1 MDISIP
7 QLQRFL
13 FGHHFYSGIRRAA
26 GALLPVLVL
35 GLGFNLFAEGL
46 VASFGALCIAFID
59 QPGPHQNRLGEM
71 LRGALLSSLAVII
84 TGLASANIW
93 AESIAVVAQCFG
105 FSLLS
110 VYGKK
115 GTLIGFACLL
125 LMTVTLHSPLSH
137 HEVWTHTLL
146 SLGGALFYAIFSYFT
161 SRLMSIRE
169 KEQALAIALF
179 ATADYLI
186 SRGNMYSTEQ
196 ELDANHRQLIRR
208 QADMIDKH
216 QGARDMVLRG
226 LANLNGTGDPRR
238 IMLWNLFIEML
249 AIVDTMVATQA
260 DYALLHSKLAGK
272 DILLFMHDALFK
284 MALDLDRIALAVVRN
299 KAARNKNSVKAELR
313 AIEFEVKT
321 MQQNGFSVREPDA
334 YSVCLQILKRL
345 RHNAN
350 LIERMYVYTRS
361 SEDMKALESATI
373 NDSLSAFLSTQKFNP
388 RQITSNLHLA
398 SPFCRYALR
407 VALGSIIALTIAHLI
422 PGLAPQGYWI
432 LLTVIIIMRPGFAL
446 TKQRNSGRLGGTIIG
461 CGMSLAAVY
470 FVESHQILAGI
481 MVIALI
487 IGCSLI
493 LVNLLAAAAFNT
505 LAMLI
510 AFFLLNPAD
519 TSIIGFR
526 AIDTLIGCAIA
537 YGCSYFLPWWEAQFM
552 PALSRNVIAANQQY
566 LSRSLALVALKQ
578 GAEQGTTT
586 ASLAQADLEW
596 RLARKSL
603 HVALSNFAQAFYRM
617 MAEPKSH
624 QHGVS
629 FYNGLMI
636 QCHMLAS
643 QTTSLM
649 TILTAL
655 GSTPESVKTH
665 VDKLLQTLKKEQH
678 EVVGLTSPPVFAPAG
693 LSDLNYPLN
702 QIHKSILAIV
712 RFRASLAEA
721 GVSAVK

>member
-7 QLQRFL
+7 QLQRFI

-59 QPGPHQNRLGEM
+59 QPGPHHNRLGEM
-71 LRGALLSSLAVII
+71 LRGAFLSSLAVII
-84 TGLASANIW
+84 TGLASNNIW
-93 AESIAVVAQCFG
+93 AESAAVVLQCFG

-137 HEVWTHTLL
+137 HEVWTHTLISL
-146 SLGGALFYAIFSYFT
+146 SGALFYAIFSYFT

-179 ATADYLI
+179 ATADYLT
-186 SRGNMYSTEQ
+186 SRGNMYSADS
-196 ELDANHRQLIRR
+196 ELDSNYRHLITR
-208 QADMIDKH
+208 QADMIEKH

-226 LANLNGTGDPRR
+226 LSNLNDKGDRRR

-260 DYALLHSKLAGK
+260 DYALLQSKLGGK

-284 MALDLDRIALAVVRN
+284 MALDLDRIALAV
-299 KAARNKNSVKAELR
+299 ARNRIARSKNSVKAELR
-313 AIEFEVKT
+313 AIEFDVKA
-321 MQQNGFSVREPDA
+321 MQQNGFAVREPDA

-361 SEDMKALESATI
+361 AEDLKPLDSASI

-388 RQITSNLHLA
+388 RQLTSNLHLG

-407 VALGSIIALTIAHLI
+407 VALGSIIALAAANLI
-422 PGLAPQGYWI
+422 PGLMPQGYWI

-446 TKQRNSGRLGGTIIG
+446 TKQRNGFRLSGTIIG
-461 CGMSLAAVY
+461 CSLALAAVY
-470 FVESHQILAGI
+470 FIESHQILAGV
-481 MVIALI
+481 MVLALI

-493 LVNLLAAAAFNT
+493 LVNFMAAAAFNT

-519 TSIIGFR
+519 TSIIGMR
-526 AIDTLIGCAIA
+526 AIDTIIGCCIA
-537 YGCSYFLPWWEAQFM
+537 YVCSYFLPWWEAQFM
-552 PALSRNVIAANQQY
+552 PALGRAVVAANEQY
-566 LSRSLALVALKQ
+566 LIRSLALVDLRQKVMA
-578 GAEQGTTT
+578 GGVDE
-586 ASLAQADLEW
+586 SLQKADFDW
-596 RLARKSL
+596 RLARKNL

-617 MAEPKSH
+617 MAEPKS
-624 QHGVS
+624 QQRGVAI
-629 FYNGLMI
+629 YNGLMI

-649 TILTAL
+649 TILSSHE
-655 GSTPESVKTH
+655 STPESVKLH
-665 VDKLLQTLKKEQH
+665 VSKLLESLKSGDNDQG
-678 EVVGLTSPPVFAPAG
+678 GLPSPPIFAPTG

-712 RFRASLAEA
+712 RFRANLTT
-721 GVSAVK
+721 